1 MRPTFAGIAIAI
13 LLFTLEG
20 SGQSFDV
27 ASVKPMESGRGVPSI
42 KVSPGGRLTATN
54 VTLRRLI
61 RWAYGVQDFQITSGP
76 NDYNQPLYEVL
87 AKGERGNETVEQLS
101 QALQTLLTDRFK
113 LKLRRETK
121 LSEVYAL
128 TATATPSKL
137 REVPEGAEG
146 HSRVAISSCGLE
158 LTFPAGASLTQLA
171 SFLSAQTWLEHPVIN
186 RTGLS
191 GIFDIKLQF
200 FVDGPVSLVDQ
211 GLESGAPAPPP
222 PSPSP
227 PPPAPGIP
235 CARATIF
242 AAVQNQLGL
251 KLERQRAP
259 VEMFVIDHWE
269 KPSENE

>member
-13 LLFTLEG
+13 LVLTTEG
-20 SGQSFDV
+20 SGQSFEV
-27 ASVKPMESGRGVPSI
+27 ASVKPMESGRGAPSI
-42 KVSPGGRLTATN
+42 KVTPGGRLTASS

-61 RWAYGVQDFQITSGP
+61 RWAYGVQDFQITGGP
-76 NDYNQPLYEVL
+76 NYYNQPLYEVL
-87 AKGERGNETVEQLS
+87 AKGERGNETAEQLS
-101 QALQTLLTDRFK
+101 QALQTLLSDRFK

-121 LSEVYAL
+121 QSEVYAL
-128 TATATPSKL
+128 TTTTATSKL
-137 REVPEGAEG
+137 REIPDGAEG

-186 RTGLS
+186 RTGLD

-211 GLESGAPAPPP
+211 ALESGAPPPPPPP
-222 PSPSP
+222 PSPP
-227 PPPAPGIP
+227 PPLPGTP

-242 AAVQNQLGL
+242 AAVQSQLGL
-251 KLERQRAP
+251 KLERQTAP
-259 VEMFVIDHWE
+259 LETLVIDHWE
-269 KPSENE
+269 KPSEN